1 MSKKATFVGGQLFWD
16 MFLAYRVAWIMGR
29 YGAGKTSLAVLM
41 LGRLL
46 AEGRVK
52 YAISNIPIDFSTT
65 LTPGT
70 PLFSDLQNAGL
81 LLDEAWIY
89 VDNRQSVL
97 DYAAFIR
104 KFNHFLLLPSV
115 FPIHPRLSYF
125 FVQRVFNAYTLGFP
139 FWVYKWSINNKGI
152 KENGTFAIQYPTA
165 VFGHYPSDFVPA
177 DDGNISDAV
186 TSTAKS
192 HGFAGDKKKQKKLP
206 AKEQMAAEFG
216 FEENAEIFE
225 DVAYQIEDSKDD
237 LQKIAR
243 AFQRRR

>member
-1 MSKKATFVGGQLFWD
+1 MMKKRASFVGGQLFWD

-41 LGRLL
+41 LGRLI
-46 AEGRVK
+46 AEKRVTH
-52 YAISNIPIDFSTT
+52 AVSNIPVDFATS
-65 LTPGT
+65 LQPDT
-70 PLFSDLQNAGL
+70 PLFSNFQDAGL

-89 VDNRQSVL
+89 LDDRQSVL

-125 FVQRVFNAYTLGFP
+125 FVQRVFNAYTVGFP
-139 FWVYKWSINNKGI
+139 FWVYKWNINNKGI
-152 KENGTFAIQYPTA
+152 KENGYFAIQYPTA

-186 TSTAKS
+186 TRTAQLR
-192 HGFAGDKKKQKKLP
+192 GFVGNKKKRGAKKDAP
-206 AKEQMAAEFG
+206 DNFDMAESAEV
-216 FEENAEIFE
+216 FE
-225 DVAYQIEDSKDD
+225 DVASQIEDAKDD
-237 LQKIAR
+237 FQKIAR
-243 AFQRRR
+243 ALQRRR